1 MSLVPTS
8 VRPTV
13 GAKFPILVSYAYARM
28 AGCCV
33 GFEKLAEMDEVEIL
47 LDSGAFTALNA
58 GHEIDLKDYIAFLR
72 RWQSRLFG
80 YLALDVIG
88 NPAATDRNLQIM
100 LDAGLRPIPVHV
112 RGDGQ
117 ERMDELFGMSDWVA
131 CGGLRRP
138 HAGHSSKS
146 YVKQK
151 MIWAR
156 GRNVHWLGYTSQ
168 PMVRAFKPYSVDCS
182 NWSGGHRYG
191 QLQIYLGSGKWSNRA
206 SLAGGGLD
214 KPLTKQESA
223 VFDQL
228 GFSYS
233 DARNPDRWRIKKG
246 VCSWAQM
253 VPANITAYSW
263 IRYIRETR
271 ATVGTRVF
279 LATSLASSDSGE
291 DGEVP
296 LLQRLIRM
304 TS

>member
-8 VRPTV
+8 VRPMA

-28 AGCCV
+28 AGSSV
-33 GFEKLAEMDEVEIL
+33 GFEKMAAMDDVEIL
-47 LDSGAFTALNA
+47 LDSGAFTALNV
-58 GHEIDLKDYIAFLR
+58 GHEIDLKYYVAFLR
-72 RWQSRLFG
+72 KWQHRLFG

-100 LDAGLRPIPVHV
+100 LDAGLRPVPVHV

-117 ERMDELFGMSDWVA
+117 ERMDELFGLSDWVA

-168 PMVRAFKPYSVDCS
+168 PMVEAFKPFSVDCS
-182 NWSGGHRYG
+182 NWADGHRYG
-191 QLQIYLGSGKWSNRA
+191 KMHIYLGEGVWSRREP
-206 SLAGGGLD
+206 SRLA
-214 KPLTKQESA
+214 KPFSKREAEVLAA
-223 VFDQL
+223 V
-228 GFSYS
+228 GFSIEQ
-233 DARNPDRWRIKKG
+233 ARDERLRRIKKS
-246 VCSWAQM
+246 VCTWSQM
-253 VPANITAYSW
+253 VPANVTAYSW
-263 IRYIRETR
+263 IQYIRETR

-279 LATSLASSDSGE
+279 LATSLAGSGVGE
-291 DGEVP
+291 HGEVP